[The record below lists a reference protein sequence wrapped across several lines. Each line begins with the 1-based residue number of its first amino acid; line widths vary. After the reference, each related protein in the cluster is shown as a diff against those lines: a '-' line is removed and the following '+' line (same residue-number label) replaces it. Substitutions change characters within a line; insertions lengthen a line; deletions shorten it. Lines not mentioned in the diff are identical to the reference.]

1 MLHPDQRV
9 LLSGGHRELLRRRHR
24 HRLLLTRLAVTPE
37 TPPADASRP
46 GGGARMMTGVIAE
59 PHPAEWQAFRTRLE
73 RWVRRRVNDVGDAE
87 DLVQEILARASS
99 RLPTLREQKQLL
111 PWLDAMARNA
121 LVDYYRRRGR
131 APVTVALGGEE
142 SDLAAEKESEGERNR
157 AALAA
162 CIRPMLDA
170 LPPLYRD
177 AVRRVDLE
185 GERQVDVAAEL
196 GLGLSALKSRV
207 QRGRAMLRE
216 AFAACCAF
224 RKDAAGRVVEFEPRA
239 PDCPANRE
247 RRGTASDP

>member
-1 MLHPDQRV
+1 
-9 LLSGGHRELLRRRHR
+9 
-24 HRLLLTRLAVTPE
+24 
-37 TPPADASRP
+37 
-46 GGGARMMTGVIAE
+46 MTGVIAE
-59 PHPAEWQAFRTRLE
+59 PHPAEWQAFRSRLE
-73 RWVRRRVNDVGDAE
+73 RWVRRRVNDAADAE
-87 DLVQEILARASS
+87 DLVQEILVRASS

-111 PWLDAMARNA
+111 PWLDAMTRNA
-121 LVDYYRRRGR
+121 LVDYYRRRAR
-131 APVTVALGGEE
+131 APVTVALWGEE
-142 SDLAAEKESEGERNR
+142 SDLAVEKEPEGERNR

-162 CIRPMLDA
+162 CVRPLLDT

-177 AVRRVDLE
+177 AVCRVDLE

-224 RKDAAGRVVEFEPRA
+224 RKDAAGRVVEFEPRG

-247 RRGTASDP
+247 KRGTLSDP